1 MEKMI
6 EHALTKET
14 QTLIDAI
21 KHALTKETQ
30 TLIDAIKVIGGGRVS
45 VELRMARAAMIEALI
60 IREGEELADALMD
73 QLGM

>member
-14 QTLIDAI
+14 QTLIDS
-21 KHALTKETQ
+21 
-30 TLIDAIKVIGGGRVS
+30 IKVIGGGRVS
-45 VELRMARAAMIEALI
+45 TELRMARAVMIEAI
-60 IREGEELADALMD
+60 VIREGEELADSIMD